1 MRLVLR
7 YPNDRQE
14 DEGLS
19 AYSVRDEQILECKA
33 LYEGFVVKINGRDW
47 TVNIMMSSEKPHLH
61 CWRVMNLRSKMI
73 PLVRDSGG
81 RSC

>member
-1 MRLVLR
+1 MKVSLR
-7 YPNDRQE
+7 IAFAMSRFSN
-14 DEGLS
+14 
-19 AYSVRDEQILECKA
+19 VKA

-81 RSC
+81 PSC